1 MAYNPEDIIRYVDD
15 ELSPAEKQQ
24 MEADMQQDT
33 VLAAGISL
41 YRELKGTL
49 QQRLSGADGEAAL
62 RGTLS
67 GMNDKYFRDEK
78 RERDEKHGKDD
89 RRGRDDKYGRDNKY
103 EKDNKP
109 ARVIPMRRW
118 LTGIAAAASVL
129 VAIVLLW
136 PSDGGYL
143 DKFGAT
149 QMVSPAERGSAN
161 DSVMQQAAVYFNNKE
176 FARALPLLN
185 DAVRADSSNQEALL
199 YRGVASLH
207 TGAVDAARKDLSIIA
222 AGGTLFRFEAMFYM
236 ALSYAQ
242 QRDKVTARAWLGRI
256 PEGAPYAEK
265 AKELDKKLQ

>member
-78 RERDEKHGKDD
+78 RERDDKN
-89 RRGRDDKYGRDNKY
+89 GRDDKYGR
-103 EKDNKP
+103 DNKP